1 MKTLKKVLL
10 IMATSIA
17 IIAISNI
24 SNATTVRV
32 TGDTL
37 NVRKEAS
44 TSSDV
49 IAMLSKDVECE
60 LLGEEGDFYKIK
72 YQNYTGFISKQ
83 YAEIVGENNETD
95 ADENEPTNTEN
106 EETTSKNQTTNS
118 EPENATNND
127 NQSNSTENGS
137 TTENEGTNTV
147 ESENNST
154 AIEKTLAKNTDIRIL
169 PLIYAS
175 VLENN
180 KEDIT
185 VLVITEI
192 NGWSYIQTDEINGW
206 VRTDKLNAGSGTNQG
221 NESNN
226 QKNDT
231 YPSEQNSSNGNNSSE
246 YKEKTGYISEE
257 YVNVRSGPST
267 EDKVIKILT
276 LNSEVTITGEEGDWY
291 KVKSGEDEGYISKE
305 FVSDTEKTVSR
316 SAEPRT
322 TSENS
327 SNKTNKDEQVVEETN
342 KNNEETSHTNSTTTK
357 GEEVVAYAKQYLGCP
372 YVYGAAGSKSF
383 DCSGFTMY
391 VYKHFGINLPHGAT
405 SQSRYGTKV
414 SKNNLR
420 AGDIIF
426 LTDYETGVGI
436 GHCGIYIGDGN
447 FIHASTTGYKVRIS
461 SLDVEYAGRFYS
473 AIRLL

>member
-95 ADENEPTNTEN
+95 ADENELTNIEN
-106 EETTSKNQTTNS
+106 EETTSNNQTTNS

-231 YPSEQNSSNGNNSSE
+231 DPSEQNSGNGNNSSD

-327 SNKTNKDEQVVEETN
+327 LNKTNKDEQVVEETN

>member
-106 EETTSKNQTTNS
+106 EETISNNQTTNS

-206 VRTDKLNAGSGTNQG
+206 VRTDKLNAGSGANQG

-231 YPSEQNSSNGNNSSE
+231 DPSEQNSGNGNNSSD

>member
-206 VRTDKLNAGSGTNQG
+206 VRTDKLDAGSGTNLG

-231 YPSEQNSSNGNNSSE
+231 DPSEQNSGNGNNSSD

-327 SNKTNKDEQVVEETN
+327 LNKTNKDEQVVEETN

-414 SKNNLR
+414 SKNNLK